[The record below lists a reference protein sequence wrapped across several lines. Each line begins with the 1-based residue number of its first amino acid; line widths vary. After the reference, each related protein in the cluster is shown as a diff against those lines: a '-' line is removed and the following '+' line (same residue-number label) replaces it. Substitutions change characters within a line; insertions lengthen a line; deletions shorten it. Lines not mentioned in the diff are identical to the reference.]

1 MNVILNALLIPR
13 FMGVGAALATLCST
27 FIQFLIHYAVA
38 KYGIG
43 GYEMKGRE
51 FAFPLFFIVLIAV
64 LYYVWLD
71 QTLVRI
77 GLVAVLLLYV
87 LWEVYR
93 NRKTVSWLRQQ

>member
-1 MNVILNALLIPR
+1 
-13 FMGVGAALATLCST
+13 
-27 FIQFLIHYAVA
+27 
-38 KYGIG
+38 
-43 GYEMKGRE
+43 MKGRE